1 MGVENLKLQFCLITE
16 WTASV
21 DAIWGKETLC
31 FSWISTITISKT
43 LEPCKTKA
51 RQSENQQFF
60 KLLNDC

>member
-31 FSWISTITISKT
+31 FSWTSV
-43 LEPCKTKA
+43 
-51 RQSENQQFF
+51 Q
-60 KLLNDC
+60 